1 MNKYSIYCQIFELF
15 DNFFLILMYTIVN
28 IIKMNK
34 RFKLWLD
41 SEKLNANS
49 LSKLV
54 DLNRSSISHIVN
66 GRNKPSIDML
76 EKILSIYPNLNLNWL
91 ITGFGTMH
99 INESTRE
106 IKEINKV
113 VVFYKDSSY
122 DELTN

>member
-1 MNKYSIYCQIFELF
+1 MESEGLKSSELA
-15 DNFFLILMYTIVN
+15 DNIGVN
-28 IIKMNK
+28 
-34 RFKLWLD
+34 R
-41 SEKLNANS
+41 AT
-49 LSKLV
+49 
-54 DLNRSSISHIVN
+54 ISHILS

-113 VVFYKDSSY
+113 MVFYKDSSY

>member
-1 MNKYSIYCQIFELF
+1 
-15 DNFFLILMYTIVN
+15 
-28 IIKMNK
+28 MNK
-34 RFKLWLD
+34 RFKLWLE
-41 SEKLNANS
+41 SQNLNANS

-66 GRNKPSIDML
+66 GRNKPSVDML

-91 ITGFGTMH
+91 ISGFGSMN
-99 INESTRE
+99 INQNTSE

-122 DELTN
+122 DELNN

>member
-1 MNKYSIYCQIFELF
+1 MKFNYFL
-15 DNFFLILMYTIVN
+15 LILMFTYVN
-28 IIKMNK
+28 ICKMNK

-41 SEKLNANS
+41 SENLNANS

-66 GRNKPSIDML
+66 GRNKPSVDML

-91 ITGFGTMH
+91 ISGFGSMD
-99 INESTRE
+99 INQNTSDKRD
-106 IKEINKV
+106 INKV

-122 DELTN
+122 DELNN

>member
-1 MNKYSIYCQIFELF
+1 
-15 DNFFLILMYTIVN
+15 MYTIVN
-28 IIKMNK
+28 MSKMNK

-41 SEKLNANS
+41 SEDLNANL

-66 GRNKPSIDML
+66 GRNKPSYDML
-76 EKILSIYPNLNLNWL
+76 EKTISIYPNLNLNWL

-106 IKEINKV
+106 KKEINKV
-113 VVFYKDSSY
+113 VIFYKDSSY

>member
-1 MNKYSIYCQIFELF
+1 
-15 DNFFLILMYTIVN
+15 MYTIVN
-28 IIKMNK
+28 ILKMNK

-41 SEKLNANS
+41 SEGLNANL

-66 GRNKPSIDML
+66 GRNKPSFDML

-99 INESTRE
+99 INEFTRE
-106 IKEINKV
+106 KKEINKV
-113 VVFYKDSSY
+113 LVFYKDSSY

>member
-1 MNKYSIYCQIFELF
+1 
-15 DNFFLILMYTIVN
+15 MYTIVN
-28 IIKMNK
+28 MSKMNK

-41 SEKLNANS
+41 SEGLNANL

-66 GRNKPSIDML
+66 GRNKPSFDML

-99 INESTRE
+99 INESTRK

>member
-1 MNKYSIYCQIFELF
+1 
-15 DNFFLILMYTIVN
+15 
-28 IIKMNK
+28 MNK

-66 GRNKPSIDML
+66 GRNKQSIAML
-76 EKILSIYPNLNLNWL
+76 ETILSIYPNLHLNWL

-99 INESTRE
+99 TNESTRK

>member
-1 MNKYSIYCQIFELF
+1 
-15 DNFFLILMYTIVN
+15 MYTNVN
-28 IIKMNK
+28 INKMNK
-34 RFKLWLD
+34 RFKLWLE
-41 SEKLNANS
+41 SQNLNANS

-91 ITGFGTMH
+91 ITGFGSMNIDQNT
-99 INESTRE
+99 IDK
-106 IKEINKV
+106 KEINKV

-122 DELTN
+122 YELNN

>member
-1 MNKYSIYCQIFELF
+1 
-15 DNFFLILMYTIVN
+15 MYTIVN
-28 IIKMNK
+28 ILKMNK

-41 SEKLNANS
+41 SEGLNANL

-66 GRNKPSIDML
+66 GRNKPSFDML

-99 INESTRE
+99 IYESTRE
-106 IKEINKV
+106 KKGINKV